1 MLSGHHLS
9 VKSPSVC
16 SQGMPCQVLWSG
28 ILGLGHGEQ
37 RQLRFSKAMDS
48 NFTAC
53 PHQSSML
60 NCSLLVKLRMFSV
73 SPLEL
78 AVPEYATDKL

>member
-1 MLSGHHLS
+1 MLPRHALS
-9 VKSPSVC
+9 NFMVWNAGVGP
-16 SQGMPCQVLWSG
+16 WWAATAE
-28 ILGLGHGEQ
+28 ILKRL
-37 RQLRFSKAMDS
+37 AMDS
-48 NFTAC
+48 DFTAC
-53 PHQSSML
+53 PHQPSML